1 MYLNK
6 VILCRYHY
14 RISFVVAWK
23 SIVNSSEIFS
33 DFEWG
38 VQRLIPIQSSIGCE
52 DEIQIS
58 EVAGE
63 VTMAKIVGV
72 LSV

>member
-1 MYLNK
+1 MCLNK

-14 RISFVVAWK
+14 RITLVVAWK

-33 DFEWG
+33 DFDWG
-38 VQRLIPIQSSIGCE
+38 VQRLIPVQSSIGCE
-52 DEIQIS
+52 DEVQIS

-63 VTMAKIVGV
+63 VTMAEIVGV
-72 LSV
+72 LRV